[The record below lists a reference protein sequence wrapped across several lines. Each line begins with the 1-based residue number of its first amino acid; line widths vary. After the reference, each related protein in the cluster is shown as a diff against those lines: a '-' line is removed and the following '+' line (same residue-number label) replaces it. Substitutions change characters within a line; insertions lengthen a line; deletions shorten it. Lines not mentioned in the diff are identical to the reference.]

1 MDDLTE
7 LQSRVAAA
15 QERLQQNAEEERRY
29 GLRLNDIVAIVEGS
43 LSRQREDVERLE
55 NEVTGLRNEVGSLQ
69 ATVGRMSAER
79 DEAKTAL
86 IQAHAALSAAQTRLG
101 QREVHNE
108 QLRRMLLEL
117 LAAIESHKGSAVP
130 DVMRRL
136 EGGIKNLMQEDA
148 AIAAAPAV
156 EAAAE
161 AAPAAAPDMEEEVVE
176 DEVAEIAAA
185 PEPAPAPI
193 PATTGRV
200 AAPARGRILTVVAT
214 PAKKV
219 ETAGQLALAP
229 EPEPEP
235 EADAIQ
241 AAEAEAAV
249 DEEFEEAAVEEAVAE
264 AEPEE
269 IADIAM
275 SEAGA
280 IVADPDEA
288 DASEAASAPAAEAA
302 TAAPSQ
308 KEQELVNALLDAEKR
323 LMEAEALAG
332 AANANSP
339 VAEIIRRISQR
350 TREISDPGAP
360 QA

>member
-15 QERLQQNAEEERRY
+15 QERLQQSAEEERRY

-43 LSRQREDVERLE
+43 LARQRQDMEKLQA
-55 NEVTGLRNEVGSLQ
+55 EVTELQ
-69 ATVGRMSAER
+69 TTLGKLSGER

-86 IQAHAALSAAQTRLG
+86 IQAHNALSAAQTRLG

-117 LAAIESHKGSAVP
+117 LAAIESHKGSAIP

-136 EGGIKNLMQEDA
+136 EGGIRTLMQDDQGEA
-148 AIAAAPAV
+148 PPAV
-156 EAAAE
+156 EAE
-161 AAPAAAPDMEEEVVE
+161 IELEV
-176 DEVAEIAAA
+176 AA
-185 PEPAPAPI
+185 PEPAEPEPEPEMPAPE
-193 PATTGRV
+193 PAPVRQQ
-200 AAPARGRILTVVAT
+200 APARGRILTVVAT
-214 PAKKV
+214 PAKKA
-219 ETAGQLALAP
+219 ETSGQLALKA
-229 EPEPEP
+229 EPESE
-235 EADAIQ
+235 ELQ
-241 AAEAEAAV
+241 AAEAEIAAEI
-249 DEEFEEAAVEEAVAE
+249 EEELEDSAE
-264 AEPEE
+264 AEPEA

-275 SEAGA
+275 GEAGE
-280 IVADPDEA
+280 IVADPDAATGE
-288 DASEAASAPAAEAA
+288 SEA
-302 TAAPSQ
+302 PSP

-323 LMEAEALAG
+323 LIEAEALAG

-350 TREISDPGAP
+350 TREISDSGAP